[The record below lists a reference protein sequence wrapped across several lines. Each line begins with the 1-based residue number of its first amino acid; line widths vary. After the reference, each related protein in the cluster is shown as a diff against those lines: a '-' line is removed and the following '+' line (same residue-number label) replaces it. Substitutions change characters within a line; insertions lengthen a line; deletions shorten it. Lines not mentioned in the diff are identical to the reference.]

1 MAIRVSFSST
11 KCVRSRPSP
20 FDSSRETAYLYSLI
34 YSFTVGRM
42 LECLRPP
49 LPRTMMFIVVTVF
62 LEMIHFTFPEMIQFT
77 FLEMIQFTF
86 RETTCF
92 VPMEMIRSTSISR
105 KDTPLTRLL
114 ILLSRKRFLSLPM
127 EQR

>member
-1 MAIRVSFSST
+1 
-11 KCVRSRPSP
+11 
-20 FDSSRETAYLYSLI
+20 
-34 YSFTVGRM
+34 M

-49 LPRTMMFIVVTVF
+49 LPRTKMFIVVTVF
-62 LEMIHFTFPEMIQFT
+62 LEMIQFTFPEMIHFT
-77 FLEMIQFTF
+77 FPEMIQFTF

>member
-1 MAIRVSFSST
+1 
-11 KCVRSRPSP
+11 
-20 FDSSRETAYLYSLI
+20 
-34 YSFTVGRM
+34 
-42 LECLRPP
+42 
-49 LPRTMMFIVVTVF
+49 MMFIVVTVF
-62 LEMIHFTFPEMIQFT
+62 LEMIQFTFPEMIQFT
-77 FLEMIQFTF
+77 FLEMIQFTFPEMIQFTFREMIHFSF

>member
-1 MAIRVSFSST
+1 
-11 KCVRSRPSP
+11 
-20 FDSSRETAYLYSLI
+20 
-34 YSFTVGRM
+34 M

-49 LPRTMMFIVVTVF
+49 LPRTKMFIVVTVF
-62 LEMIHFTFPEMIQFT
+62 LEMIQFTFPEMIQFT
-77 FLEMIQFTF
+77 FPEMIQFTF
-86 RETTCF
+86 PEMTCF

>member
-1 MAIRVSFSST
+1 
-11 KCVRSRPSP
+11 
-20 FDSSRETAYLYSLI
+20 
-34 YSFTVGRM
+34 M

-62 LEMIHFTFPEMIQFT
+62 LEMIQFTFP
-77 FLEMIQFTF
+77 EMIQFTF

>member
-1 MAIRVSFSST
+1 
-11 KCVRSRPSP
+11 
-20 FDSSRETAYLYSLI
+20 
-34 YSFTVGRM
+34 M

-62 LEMIHFTFPEMIQFT
+62 LEMIQFTFPEMIQFT
-77 FLEMIQFTF
+77 FREMIHFSF